1 MPYVKSYVT
10 IHKNVQ
16 HITHRPS
23 LMDKH
28 ILKVSNQATKEKDIE
43 KRFEKNII
51 LYTKTSKQV
60 SDTPTID
67 LFKVNSLFSRHDLAG

>member
-28 ILKVSNQATKEKDIE
+28 ILKVSNQATKEKNIE
-43 KRFEKNII
+43 KRFEKKYHTLYKNI
-51 LYTKTSKQV
+51 
-60 SDTPTID
+60 
-67 LFKVNSLFSRHDLAG
+67 